1 MSVYVGMNLPIP
13 LRVAGFLSYDQFQNW
28 FIQEYII
35 ICLKKQSWSIRFMRK
50 RKQEKGK
57 MP

>member
-1 MSVYVGMNLPIP
+1 MSVYVGMNLP
-13 LRVAGFLSYDQFQNW
+13 LLLSVAGFLSYDQFQNW

-35 ICLKKQSWSIRFMRK
+35 ICFKKTTLEYLPHVK
-50 RKQEKGK
+50 TKQEKGK